1 MREDCDSSCETW
13 GASVTWDSQPVTW
26 DSQPERGPGRLAAAG
41 REWRLGRPSGQT
53 SELARDSEWATV
65 SLSWRKLK

>member
-1 MREDCDSSCETW
+1 MSLVREDCDSSCETW
-13 GASVTWDSQPVTW
+13 GASVTWDSQP
-26 DSQPERGPGRLAAAG
+26 ERGLGRLAAAG